1 MDFKTMTIEE
11 LEARRQAIA
20 AELDND
26 DADLNALEEEVRG
39 INEELE
45 ARKAAETKRAEIR
58 ANVAKGA
65 GTVKKSIN
73 EEEKTT
79 MTIKEV
85 RALPEYVDAF
95 ANYIKTGDDSEC
107 RTILTKNS
115 SVSGNPGQV
124 PVPVVIEGRIR
135 TAWERTDLLDLVRKT
150 YVKGNLQVGFELSAT
165 AAAIHAE
172 GTAAPAEE
180 TLTLGVVTMV
190 PETIKKWIRISD
202 EVLDMG
208 GEEFLDYIYD
218 ELTYQIAKK
227 AKAELIAAI
236 VGAPAANTATA
247 IGVPAIAGTPTLSI
261 VAEAVAQL
269 ADDASDVT
277 VVMNRQTHAAFIA
290 AIAGNGYLFDPFEG
304 LRVRYD
310 NTLPA
315 YASTLTASQTWM
327 IVGDF
332 AGAHMNF
339 PNGDEIRIKYDD
351 LTEAQ
356 ADLIKIVGRM
366 AVAIGLTAP
375 GHFVKVTG
383 SGN

>member
-1 MDFKTMTIEE
+1 MDFKTMSIEE
-11 LEARRQAIA
+11 LEARRAAIA
-20 AELDND
+20 SELEND
-26 DADLNALEEEVRG
+26 DADLDALENEVRS

-45 ARKAAETKRAEIR
+45 ARKAAEQKRAEIR
-58 ANVAKGA
+58 AKVAGGA
-65 GTVKKSIN
+65 GTVKKTVK
-73 EEEKTT
+73 EEDKKG
-79 MTIKEV
+79 MTIDEV
-85 RALPEYVDAF
+85 RKMPEYVDAF

-107 RTILTKNS
+107 RALLTKNS
-115 SVSGNPGQV
+115 NVTANPGQV

-150 YVKGNLQVGFELSAT
+150 YVKGNLQVGFELTAT
-165 AAAIHAE
+165 GAVIHAE
-172 GTAAPAEE
+172 GTDAPAEE
-180 TLTLGVVTMV
+180 QLTFGVVTMV

-202 EVLDMG
+202 EVLDIG

-227 AKAELIAAI
+227 AKAELINTI
-236 VGAPAANTATA
+236 LTAPATNSATA
-247 IGVPAIAGTPTLSI
+247 IGVPAVAGAPTLSI
-261 VAEAVAQL
+261 VAEAVGQL
-269 ADDASDVT
+269 ADDAADIT
-277 VVMNRQTHAAFIA
+277 VVMNRQTHAQFIA
-290 AIAGNGYLFDPFEG
+290 AIAGNGYMFDPFEG

-310 NTLPA
+310 NILPV
-315 YASTLTASQTWM
+315 YASTLGSTDAWM

-356 ADLIKIVGRM
+356 ADLVKIVGRM
-366 AVAIGLTAP
+366 AVAIGITAP
-375 GHFVKVTG
+375 GHFVKVVG

>member
-11 LEARRQAIA
+11 LEARRAAIA

-45 ARKAAETKRAEIR
+45 ARKAAEKKRAEIR
-58 ANVAKGA
+58 AKVADGA
-65 GTVKKSIN
+65 GVTKKKVS
-73 EEEKTT
+73 EEEKK
-79 MTIKEV
+79 MTIEEV

-107 RTILTKNS
+107 RTLLTKNS
-115 SVSGNPGQV
+115 NVSGNPGQV

-165 AAAIHAE
+165 GAVIHAE
-172 GTAAPAEE
+172 GTDAPAEE
-180 TLTLGVVTMV
+180 QLTLGVVTMV

-202 EVLDMG
+202 EALDMG
-208 GEEFLDYIYD
+208 GQEFLDYIYD

-227 AKAELIAAI
+227 AKTELIAKI
-236 VGAPAANTATA
+236 VGAPAANSATA
-247 IGVPAIAGTPTLSI
+247 IGVPTLGGAPTLSI
-261 VAEAVAQL
+261 VAEAVSLL
-269 ADDASDVT
+269 ADDAADIT
-277 VVMNRQTHAAFIA
+277 VVMNRQTHAKFVQ
-290 AIAGNGYLFDPFEG
+290 AIAGNSYLFDPFEG

-310 NTLPA
+310 NTLPV
-315 YASTLTASQTWM
+315 YADTLGATDTWM

-351 LTEAQ
+351 LTEAE

-366 AVAIGLTAP
+366 AVAIGITAP
-375 GHFVKVTG
+375 GHFVKVVG